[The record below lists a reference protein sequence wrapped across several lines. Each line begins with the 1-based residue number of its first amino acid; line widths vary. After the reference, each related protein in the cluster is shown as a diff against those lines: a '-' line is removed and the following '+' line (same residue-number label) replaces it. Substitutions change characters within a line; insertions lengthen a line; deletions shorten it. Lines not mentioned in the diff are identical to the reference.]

1 MPSSSGRPTNAR
13 KTWQQ
18 VGRRAEI
25 GKSVSEARI
34 CSIHISLSLAVLAEK
49 NRSRQRIPAILR
61 HPQIFSRA
69 VRYTLTA
76 WLCYYHWRTPVAYLQ
91 PLTSLFPFGTA
102 SVRAH
107 PHPHTHTHTHT
118 LSLSLSTYAQPANVV
133 QLETIPPPPL
143 CLSPCFAR
151 YMALPPRL
159 LDLPVPRGTSRCPV
173 REPLLRVKVLRS
185 RAARRAQGAASTGDS
200 SARAGDACQDGLGPK
215 ADAVCWRIKA
225 REGGDVNVPIMNIC
239 ASPPP
244 SPPKTHPHPR
254 RR

>member
-1 MPSSSGRPTNAR
+1 MQYTHFSLSCCPRREKPQQAANPRHLEAPADFQSRCALHAHGLALLLPLAHSSS
-13 KTWQQ
+13 
-18 VGRRAEI
+18 
-25 GKSVSEARI
+25 
-34 CSIHISLSLAVLAEK
+34 VLATSNEPLSFRYGK
-49 NRSRQRIPAILR
+49 RARAPA
-61 HPQIFSRA
+61 P
-69 VRYTLTA
+69 
-76 WLCYYHWRTPVAYLQ
+76 
-91 PLTSLFPFGTA
+91 
-102 SVRAH
+102 AH
-107 PHPHTHTHTHT
+107 AHTHTHT
-118 LSLSLSTYAQPANVV
+118 LSLSLHICSARKCRSARNNS
-133 QLETIPPPPL
+133 PPPL

-159 LDLPVPRGTSRCPV
+159 LDLPVPRGNSRCPV